1 MVSTGRRT
9 LGLSC
14 PRISHSSIAL
24 ALQVDG
30 RKYPC
35 SEDGIQIVVIDGNRG
50 HVVSHGSFRNAILQ
64 GIPWQLFNY
73 VAAIPDK

>member
-1 MVSTGRRT
+1 
-9 LGLSC
+9 
-14 PRISHSSIAL
+14 
-24 ALQVDG
+24 VDG
-30 RKYPC
+30 RRYPC
-35 SEDGIQIVVIDGNRG
+35 SEDGIQIVVIDGSRG